1 MRLSLLEILEATGGG
16 EVGGTQVGETFSTFH
31 TDSREVQQG
40 GVFFALRG
48 QEMDGSGFIGDAVA
62 RGAAAVVVERRTD
75 VAAGV
80 VEVVVPD
87 TWTALYA
94 LASHALRRVQP
105 LVIAVTGSNGKTS
118 TKEMVAAILSRH
130 FNVLSTQGNL
140 NTETGVPLTILG
152 LEPHHSALVLE
163 MGMQRPGD
171 IGRLAALARPVIGI
185 VTNVG
190 IVHIEFFNSREE
202 LARAKGELVAALPEA
217 GLAVLNADNEFY
229 PMLVQMTSA
238 RVAGFGIEAGDF
250 RVEGYE
256 TLSDGG
262 SRFTVRGVEVRLRM
276 DGRHQALNA
285 AAALAACDFA
295 GVPVE
300 AGAEALADVVVE
312 HRLQEVQA
320 PAGFTLID
328 DAYNAS
334 PESMLAAFDAVAE
347 AAARVPRR
355 GRLLAVLGEMRELGT
370 LSEESHRRIGQRAA
384 EVFDAVCV
392 VDGERA
398 RIMAQ
403 AAGAELVP
411 DREGAAGWVRRNAT
425 EGDRVLVKGSHG
437 VRLDELVKDLTA
449 A

>member
-1 MRLSLLEILEATGGG
+1 
-16 EVGGTQVGETFSTFH
+16 
-31 TDSREVQQG
+31 
-40 GVFFALRG
+40 
-48 QEMDGSGFIGDAVA
+48 
-62 RGAAAVVVERRTD
+62 
-75 VAAGV
+75 
-80 VEVVVPD
+80 
-87 TWTALYA
+87 
-94 LASHALRRVQP
+94 
-105 LVIAVTGSNGKTS
+105 
-118 TKEMVAAILSRH
+118 
-130 FNVLSTQGNL
+130 
-140 NTETGVPLTILG
+140 
-152 LEPHHSALVLE
+152 

-229 PMLVQMTSA
+229 PLLVQMTSA

-320 PAGFTLID
+320 AAGFTVID

-398 RIMAQ
+398 RVMAQ

-449 A
+449 G